1 MPIYEHEGRR
11 PKLGKN
17 VFIAPNAVVIG
28 DVEIGDDSSIWFG
41 VTIRGDVYP
50 IRIGARTNIQDGS
63 VIHVTGEKAATSVG
77 DDVTVGHMVLLHG
90 CTVESR
96 VLVGMGSVVLDG
108 AIVGED
114 SIVGAGSLVVPRT
127 IIEPRSLAMG
137 RPARKIRALAD
148 ADLAWSAEASR
159 LYVQYARTFM
169 SSSVRQI
176 DA

>member
-1 MPIYEHEGRR
+1 MPLYEHEGRR
-11 PKLGKN
+11 PKIGKN

-50 IRIGARTNIQDGS
+50 IRIGARTNVQDGS
-63 VIHVTGEKAATSVG
+63 VIHVTGERAATTIG

-90 CTVESR
+90 CTIESR

-108 AIVGED
+108 AVVGTD
-114 SIVGAGSLVVPRT
+114 SIVGAGSLVVPRA
-127 IIEPRSLAMG
+127 IVEPRVLAMG
-137 RPARKIRALAD
+137 RPAKKVRTLGEQ
-148 ADLAWSAEASR
+148 DLAWSREAGR

-169 SSSVRQI
+169 SSCVRQI
-176 DA
+176 DG

>member
-11 PKLGKN
+11 PKIGKN

-63 VIHVTGEKAATSVG
+63 VIHVTGEKAATSIG

-90 CTVESR
+90 CTIESR

-108 AIVGED
+108 AVVGES

-127 IIEPRSLAMG
+127 IIEPRVLAIG
-137 RPARKIRALAD
+137 RPARKIRALGE
-148 ADLAWSAEASR
+148 ADLAWSTEASR

-169 SSSVRQI
+169 SASVRQI
-176 DA
+176 EP

>member
-1 MPIYEHEGRR
+1 MPLYEHEGRR
-11 PKLGKN
+11 PKIGKN
-17 VFIAPNAVVIG
+17 VFIAPNAVIIG

-50 IRIGARTNIQDGS
+50 IRIGARTNVQDGS
-63 VIHVTGEKAATSVG
+63 VIHVTGEKAATTIG

-108 AIVGED
+108 GVIGHD
-114 SIVGAGSLVVPRT
+114 SILGAGSLVVPRT
-127 IIEPRSLAMG
+127 VIEPRVLAMG
-137 RPARKIRALAD
+137 RPAKKIRALGD
-148 ADLAWSAEASR
+148 SDLAWSSEAGR

-169 SSSVRQI
+169 SPSVRQI
-176 DA
+176 DR